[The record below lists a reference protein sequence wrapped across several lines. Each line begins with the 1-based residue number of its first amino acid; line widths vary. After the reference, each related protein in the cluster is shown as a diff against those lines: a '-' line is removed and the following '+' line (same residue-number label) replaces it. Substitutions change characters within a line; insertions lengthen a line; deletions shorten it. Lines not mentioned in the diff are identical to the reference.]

1 MARITGTIDIDF
13 QTDELITQEQFKDF
27 KRKFINTLM
36 DDFENQVFDAASDCG
51 FEADEIHPI
60 LLDYLECDFDEDEE
74 EDEE

>member
-13 QTDELITQEQFKDF
+13 QTDKSISQEQFRDF
-27 KRKFINTLM
+27 KRKFIHSLM
-36 DDFENQVFDAASDCG
+36 DEFELQVFDAASDCG

-74 EDEE
+74 DEN